1 MDSSATQASHYLIE
15 LARTL
20 AQPYAALPE
29 IRAIILTGSA
39 SEGVSDFYSDIDMIL
54 YYETLPSEESLA
66 AVTQINGGIERAQIA
81 PRQDD
86 GAIEHY
92 FVKGVE
98 CQFAHSTVA
107 AWEAEMAAVLVEHDV
122 TSPIQKALG
131 GMAEAIPLY
140 GEALVRQWQ
149 ATLAAYPDLLALAM
163 VQQHLVFYA
172 VWGLLERME
181 TRDATIWFNQM
192 LVDNAHALLGTLAGL
207 NHLYFSNFQFK
218 RTRHFIEKMTF
229 TPPNFADR
237 LEALFHSYPAN
248 AAADLEV
255 LVRETVE
262 LVEAQ
267 MPQVDTTRA
276 RRRLGWKP
284 EMWNPV
290 QR

>member
-1 MDSSATQASHYLIE
+1 MDASATAASHYLIG
-15 LARTL
+15 LARKL

-29 IRAIILTGSA
+29 IRAILLTGSA

-54 YYETLPSEESLA
+54 YYETLPSEDVLA
-66 AVTQINGGIERAQIA
+66 AAAEQNGGSDRAQIA

-86 GAIEHY
+86 AAIEHY
-92 FVKGVE
+92 YVDGVE
-98 CQFAHSTVA
+98 CQFAHSTIAV
-107 AWEAEMAAVLVEHDV
+107 WEAEIASVLVNHDV
-122 TSPIQKALG
+122 TSPTQKALG

-140 GEALVRQWQ
+140 GEDLIRKWQ
-149 ATLAAYPDLLALAM
+149 ATLAAYPDALAMAM

-172 VWGLLERME
+172 VWGLLDRME
-181 TRDATIWFNQM
+181 MRDATIWFNQM

-218 RTRHFIEKMTF
+218 RTRHFIEKMTIA
-229 TPPNFADR
+229 PPNFADR

-255 LVRETVE
+255 LVRETVG
-262 LVEAQ
+262 LVEAH

-284 EMWNPV
+284 ERWSPV
-290 QR
+290 KQ